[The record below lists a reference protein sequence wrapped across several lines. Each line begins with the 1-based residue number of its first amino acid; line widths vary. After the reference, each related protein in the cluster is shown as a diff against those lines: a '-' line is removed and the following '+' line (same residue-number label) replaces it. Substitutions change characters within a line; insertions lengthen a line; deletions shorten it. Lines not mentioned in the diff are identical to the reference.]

1 MTQESSEDLDFR
13 LAMKRIFFRAESA
26 RAAKLE
32 AEADMLGERVATEKE
47 NRKLRFGIAIPA
59 LILMALQVLAANGIF
74 AWYGIAADWAVPSSA
89 VTAWLGT
96 TVVEVVAVVLV
107 IVNYLFPGERRK
119 YA

>member
-1 MTQESSEDLDFR
+1 MTHQPRKDLGLQ
-13 LAMKRIFFRAESA
+13 LARELTDYRAESA

-32 AEADMLGERVATEKE
+32 AEAGMLDEQVATEKE
-47 NRKLRFGIAIPA
+47 NRKLRFGIAIAA

-96 TVVEVVAVVLV
+96 TVIEVVAVVLV
-107 IVNYLFPGERRK
+107 IVNYLFPGERRE

>member
-1 MTQESSEDLDFR
+1 
-13 LAMKRIFFRAESA
+13 
-26 RAAKLE
+26 
-32 AEADMLGERVATEKE
+32 MLGEQVATEKE
-47 NRKLRFGIAIPA
+47 NRKLRFGIAIAA
-59 LILMALQVLAANGIF
+59 LVLMALQVLAANGIF
-74 AWYGIAADWAVPSSA
+74 AWYGIAADWAVPSST